1 MLFAILTIGS
11 VSASDDLN
19 ETALPYESSDGVD
32 MLNANENAILE
43 DEILNEDSKTFA
55 DLNATIN
62 GNSDNEVYLNGNYAY
77 SPNCDSDL
85 INGIVINR
93 DVTIHGNGAI
103 LNGMKTARM
112 FNVTNGNVVFHDLTF
127 VNGYSKDNG
136 GAICG
141 SCTAVNCTF
150 NNNSVVDISYSFT
163 QTIYL
168 IDGGAMYL
176 GTAVNC
182 TFNKNSA
189 SGKGGAIY
197 NGTAY
202 NCTFNN
208 NTGIYSFSSGGAMY
222 ESVAYN
228 CTFNQNS
235 ANEGGAMYESVAYN
249 CTFNQNSAKNG
260 GAMYES
266 AAYNCTFNNNS
277 ATNAGG
283 ASFNS
288 HASNCVFENNSAA
301 NGGAMSSGSAQ
312 NCTFINNNATEG
324 GSDVYNSEF
333 NNCTF
338 ENNNSASQV
347 NGSTLEP
354 KLTVNDYAST
364 YNSGEKLL
372 VTVTDYNGNVQN
384 NVNITLKVT
393 KGNELIG
400 TYYFLSGD
408 GWLVSLDAGTYNASI
423 SVQDEGYDS
432 CMQQITLKINPI
444 PTRMTLSNLA
454 VVYKSNKNVIITLKD
469 DKGNPISGALVSI
482 SFNGVNNLKTN
493 KNGQILLSASKLTP
507 KSYAISATFNDGNYI
522 KSTVSSKVT
531 VKKATAKIT
540 AKAKKFKKSLKV
552 KKYTITLKSGKTA
565 LKNMKVKIKIK
576 GKIYRATT
584 NYKGKATFKIKKL
597 TKKGTYKSKITFNG
611 NKYYYKAT
619 KTVKIK
625 IK

>member
-1 MLFAILTIGS
+1 MLFAILTIAS
-11 VSASDDLN
+11 VSASEDLN
-19 ETALPYESSDGVD
+19 ETALPYESSDGAD

-43 DEILNEDSKTFA
+43 DDPQKILSEDTKTFT

-62 GNSDNEVYLNGNYAY
+62 NNRDSEVYLSGNYAY
-77 SPNCDSDL
+77 NPDVDSDL

-103 LNGMKTARM
+103 LNGMNTARM
-112 FNVTNGNVVFHDLTF
+112 FNVVNGNVVFHDMTF
-127 VNGYSKDNG
+127 VNGYSKDDG
-136 GAICG
+136 GAIYG

-168 IDGGAMYL
+168 IDGGAMYM

-182 TFNKNSA
+182 TFNQNSA

-235 ANEGGAMYESVAYN
+235 AQDGGAMYESV
-249 CTFNQNSAKNG
+249 
-260 GAMYES
+260 
-266 AAYNCTFNNNS
+266 AYNCTFNNNS

-283 ASFNS
+283 AMFNS

-301 NGGAMSSGSAQ
+301 NGGAISTGSAE
-312 NCTFINNNATEG
+312 NCTFIYNTASDDGGAIYNA
-324 GSDVYNSEF
+324 EF
-333 NNCTF
+333 INCTF
-338 ENNNSASQV
+338 ENNKVGSEV
-347 NGSTLEP
+347 NDYTLEP
-354 KLTVNDYAST
+354 KIIVNDYSSA

-372 VTVTDYNGNVQN
+372 VTVTDYKGNVQN
-384 NVNITLKVT
+384 DLNITLKVT

-408 GWLVSLDAGTYNASI
+408 GWLVDLDAGTYNASI
-423 SVQDEGYDS
+423 SVQDVGYDS
-432 CMQQITLKINPI
+432 CLQQITLKITPI
-444 PTRMTLSNLA
+444 PTSMTLSNLA
-454 VVYKSNKNVIITLKD
+454 IVYKSNKNVIITLKD
-469 DKGNPISGALVSI
+469 DKGNPISGAQVSI
-482 SFNGVNNLKTN
+482 NFNGLKNSKTN

-522 KSTVSSKVT
+522 KSTVNSKVT

-576 GKIYRATT
+576 DKIYSATT

-611 NKYYYKAT
+611 NKYYNKAT

>member
-19 ETALPYESSDGVD
+19 ETALLEDSSYGAD
-32 MLNANENAILE
+32 MLNANENTILE
-43 DEILNEDSKTFA
+43 EEIPSEDSKTFT

-62 GNSDNEVYLNGNYAY
+62 GNSDNEVYLNGNYTY
-77 SPNCDSDL
+77 NPDVDSDL

-103 LNGMKTARM
+103 LNGMNTARM
-112 FNVTNGNVVFHDLTF
+112 FNVVNGNVVFHDMTF

-136 GAICG
+136 GAIYG

-168 IDGGAMYL
+168 IDGGAMYM

-182 TFNKNSA
+182 TFNQNSA

-208 NTGIYSFSSGGAMY
+208 NTGNYGFASGGAMY
-222 ESVAYN
+222 MSVAYN

-235 ANEGGAMYESVAYN
+235 ARDGGAMYES
-249 CTFNQNSAKNG
+249 SAF
-260 GAMYES
+260 
-266 AAYNCTFNNNS
+266 NCTFNNNS

-283 ASFNS
+283 AMFNS

-301 NGGAMSSGSAQ
+301 NGGAMSSGSAE
-312 NCTFINNNATEG
+312 NCTFINNTASEDGGAIYNA
-324 GSDVYNSEF
+324 EF
-333 NNCTF
+333 NNCSF
-338 ENNNSASQV
+338 ENNKVGSEV
-347 NGSTLEP
+347 NDYTLEP
-354 KLTVNDYAST
+354 KIIVNDFSSA

-372 VTVTDYNGNVQN
+372 VTVTDYKGNVQN
-384 NVNITLKVT
+384 DLNITLKVT

-408 GWLVSLDAGTYNASI
+408 GWLVDLDAGTYNASI
-423 SVQDEGYDS
+423 SVQDVGYDS
-432 CMQQITLKINPI
+432 CLQQITLKITPI
-444 PTRMTLSNLA
+444 PTSMTLSNLA
-454 VVYKSNKNVIITLKD
+454 IVYKSNKNVIITLKD

-482 SFNGVNNLKTN
+482 NFNGLKNSKTN

-522 KSTVSSKVT
+522 KSTVNSKVT

-576 GKIYRATT
+576 GKTYSATT
-584 NYKGKATFKIKKL
+584 NYNGKATFKIKKL

-611 NKYYYKAT
+611 NKYYNKAT

>member
-93 DVTIHGNGAI
+93 DVTIYGNGAI

-112 FNVTNGNVVFHDLTF
+112 FNVANGNVVFHDLTF

-150 NNNSVVDISYSFT
+150 NNNSVFFIDGSMFNVFH
-163 QTIYL
+163 L
-168 IDGGAMYL
+168 LDGGAMYM

-182 TFNKNSA
+182 TFNQNYA

-208 NTGIYSFSSGGAMY
+208 NTGHSYSSGGAMY
-222 ESVAYN
+222 RSAAYN

-235 ANEGGAMYESVAYN
+235 ADEGGAMYESVAN
-249 CTFNQNSAKNG
+249 
-260 GAMYES
+260 
-266 AAYNCTFNNNS
+266 NCTFNNNS
-277 ATNAGG
+277 ASKAGG
-283 ASFNS
+283 AMFNS
-288 HASNCVFENNSAA
+288 HASNCIFENNSAA

-312 NCTFINNNATEG
+312 NCTFINNTASEDGGAIYNA
-324 GSDVYNSEF
+324 EF

-338 ENNNSASQV
+338 ENNKVGLEV
-347 NGSTLEP
+347 NDYTLEP
-354 KLTVNDYAST
+354 KIIVNDYVST
-364 YNSGEKLL
+364 YNSSEKLM
-372 VTVTDYNGNVQN
+372 VTFTDYNGNVKN
-384 NVNITLKVT
+384 DVNITLKVT
-393 KGNELIG
+393 KGDELIG

-408 GWLVSLDAGTYNASI
+408 GWLVDLDVGTYNGAISI
-423 SVQDEGYDS
+423 QEQGYDS
-432 CMQQITLKINPI
+432 YIQYITLKITPI

-454 VVYKSNKNVIITLKD
+454 IVYKSNKNVIITLKD

-482 SFNGVNNLKTN
+482 SFNGLKNLKTN
-493 KNGQILLSASKLTP
+493 KNGEILLQASKLTP
-507 KSYAISATFNDGNYI
+507 KSYDISATFNDGNYI
-522 KSTVSSKVT
+522 KSTVNSKVT

-540 AKAKKFKKSLKV
+540 AKAKTFKKSLKI
-552 KKYTITLKSGKTA
+552 KKYAIILKSGKTA

-576 GKIYRATT
+576 GKIYKATT
-584 NYKGKATFKIKKL
+584 NYNGKATFKIKKL

-611 NKYYYKAT
+611 NKYYNKAT

>member
-19 ETALPYESSDGVD
+19 ETTLLEDSSDSAG

-43 DEILNEDSKTFA
+43 EEIPNEDSKTFT

-62 GNSDNEVYLNGNYAY
+62 GNSDNDVYLNGNYTY
-77 SPNCDSDL
+77 NPNVDSDL

-93 DVTIHGNGAI
+93 DVTIYGNGAI

-112 FNVTNGNVVFHDLTF
+112 FNVANGNVVFHDLTF
-127 VNGYSKDNG
+127 VNGYSKDKG

-150 NNNSVVDISYSFT
+150 NNNSVFFIDGSMFHVFH
-163 QTIYL
+163 L
-168 IDGGAMYL
+168 LDGGAMYM

-182 TFNKNSA
+182 TFNQNYA

-208 NTGIYSFSSGGAMY
+208 NTGHSYSSGGAMY
-222 ESVAYN
+222 RSAAYN

-235 ANEGGAMYESVAYN
+235 ADEGGAMYESVAN
-249 CTFNQNSAKNG
+249 
-260 GAMYES
+260 
-266 AAYNCTFNNNS
+266 NCTFNNNS
-277 ATNAGG
+277 ASKAGG
-283 ASFNS
+283 AMFNS
-288 HASNCVFENNSAA
+288 HASNCIFENNSAA
-301 NGGAMSSGSAQ
+301 NGGAMSSGSAI
-312 NCTFINNNATEG
+312 NCTFINNTASAGGAAIYNA
-324 GSDVYNSEF
+324 EF

-338 ENNNSASQV
+338 EDNKV
-347 NGSTLEP
+347 GSEVENYTLEP
-354 KLTVNDYAST
+354 KIIVNDYVST

-372 VTVTDYNGNVQN
+372 VTFTDYKGNVKN
-384 NVNITLKVT
+384 DVNITLKVT
-393 KGNELIG
+393 KGDELIG

-408 GWLVSLDAGTYNASI
+408 GWLVDLDAGTYNGNI
-423 SVQDEGYDS
+423 SVQKQGYDFYIEH
-432 CMQQITLKINPI
+432 ITLTITPI

-454 VVYKSNKNVIITLKD
+454 IVYKSNKNVIITLKD
-469 DKGNPISGALVSI
+469 DKGNPISEAQVSI
-482 SFNGVNNLKTN
+482 SFNGLKNLKTN
-493 KNGQILLSASKLTP
+493 KNGEILLQASKLTP
-507 KSYAISATFNDGNYI
+507 KSYDISATFNDGNYV
-522 KSTVSSKVT
+522 KSTVNSKVT
-531 VKKATAKIT
+531 VKKAKAKIT
-540 AKAKKFKKSLKV
+540 AKAKTFKKSLKI
-552 KKYTITLKSGKTA
+552 KKYAITLKSGKTA

-611 NKYYYKAT
+611 NKYYNKAT